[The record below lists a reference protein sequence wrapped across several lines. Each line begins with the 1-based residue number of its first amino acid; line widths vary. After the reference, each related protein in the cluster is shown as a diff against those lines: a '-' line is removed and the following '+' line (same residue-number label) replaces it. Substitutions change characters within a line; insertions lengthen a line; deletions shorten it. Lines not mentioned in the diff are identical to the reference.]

1 MEKFINRPEYISFLE
16 RHANKPLIK
25 VVSGVRRSGK
35 STLFK
40 IFQEKLINQG
50 IEENQVI
57 AINFEDMA
65 FQDLLDYK
73 SLYQYIIER
82 LHSDKMT
89 YIFLDEIQWV
99 DSFERV
105 VDSLLLKDT
114 VDIYITGSNAY
125 FLSDELATLLTGRY
139 VQLDILPLSFKEF
152 VGAQKE
158 PVSLQE
164 HYNQY
169 IKSSFPYTVNIND
182 DQERFE
188 YLQGIY
194 STIILNDIVK
204 RLGIQDVEL
213 LERIIAT
220 LFSSIG
226 SLVTIN
232 KIKNTLNSQGYK
244 IAHQTI
250 DRYIS
255 GGKSALVLYSA
266 QRFNIHGRKLLENQS
281 KYYVVDM
288 GLRQFVL
295 RDHLEDFGHILEN
308 IIFLELKRRNYT
320 VYVGQSHQRE
330 VDFVAVKPD
339 KSVEYY
345 QVALTTL
352 DEDVLRRELA
362 SLQTINDQYPKYLLT
377 LDTLNPH
384 ANYDGIIK
392 MNALD
397 WLMA

>member
-1 MEKFINRPEYISFLE
+1 MDKFVDRPEYIAFLE

-40 IFQEKLINQG
+40 LFQDRLLEKG
-50 IEENQVI
+50 IREEQI
-57 AINFEDMA
+57 ISINFEDMA

-73 SLYQYIIER
+73 KLYHFIEDR
-82 LHSDKMT
+82 LHSNKMT

-99 DSFERV
+99 SSFERV

-139 VQLDILPLSFKEF
+139 VQLNILPLSFKEF

-158 PVSLQE
+158 TASLQE

-169 IKSSFPYTVNIND
+169 IKSSFPYTITINND
-182 DQERFE
+182 LERFE

-204 RLGIQDVEL
+204 RLGIQDVDL

-220 LFSSIG
+220 LFSSMG

-244 IAHQTI
+244 IAHHTI
-250 DRYIS
+250 ERYIS
-255 GGKSALVLYSA
+255 GAMNALVLYSA
-266 QRFNIHGRKLLENQS
+266 PRFNIHGRKLLENQA

-320 VYVGQSHQRE
+320 VYVGQSQQME

-339 KSVEYY
+339 NSIEYY

-352 DEDVLRRELA
+352 DEGVLRRELA
-362 SLQTINDQYPKYLLT
+362 PLQAINDQFPKYLLT
-377 LDTLNPH
+377 LDTLNPQ

-392 MNALD
+392 RNALD
-397 WLMA
+397 WLMN